1 MISRDSKV
9 QISGP
14 RRSRQRG
21 SELVE
26 FGLTIVPLFGFV
38 FLIIDLAW
46 MIFAQVTLQNAVR
59 AGVRYAVTGQTETG
73 KGQDASIK
81 DVVQA
86 NAMGFLAGADGLSD
100 IVITYY
106 NPVTLA
112 TTNSNAGGNIVKVSI
127 SGFSLSPFGPI
138 MRSATPITITAT
150 ASDRMEGSPLTGT
163 PPR

>member
-1 MISRDSKV
+1 MIYRASKV
-9 QISGP
+9 QISAERP
-14 RRSRQRG
+14 SRQKG

-26 FGLTIVPLFGFV
+26 FGLTIVPLFGFI

-46 MIFAQVTLQNAVR
+46 MIFAQVMLQNAVR
-59 AGVRYAVTGQTETG
+59 AGVRYAITGQTESG

-86 NAMGFLAGADGLSD
+86 NAMGFLAGASGLSD

-112 TTNSNAGGNIVKVSI
+112 STNSNAGGNIVKVSI
-127 SGFSLSPFGPI
+127 SGFS
-138 MRSATPITITAT
+138 
-150 ASDRMEGSPLTGT
+150 
-163 PPR
+163 